1 MCIKRRIPLQLCVL
15 IPTLLLFIS
24 FFQGCV
30 TTHPTNTPNAIIIT
44 APESPQP
51 INTTPQPKIV
61 STPNNINSI
70 TVTPISQNTNTTH
83 KASSTTIS
91 STQLSTPSTTPLSIH
106 HSSTDTSFD
115 NILTNIISP
124 LHHSL
129 PMPSRIIDTFYY
141 RDVVVHVRVKSVR
154 GEITQRET
162 LYQPEI
168 WFEFETLEYLRG
180 NGNNTI
186 WGLVY
191 IPARVYTESA
201 AREISAQFLQFIDP
215 LHTGEAIVFM
225 NEYSSLLPRTR
236 HPNNY
241 YLGGF
246 DQTPGPHPTE
256 AYSLKG
262 TRAWLPLNSS
272 DGATGGSDQPQFL
285 LKHPEGNYS
294 GYYPEERSGTVG
306 SSDKSAITLSELR
319 HIAQNGPDLIQQ
331 EIQPYVIRITRMA
344 AQNLT
349 AEATKDTIILRWNTD
364 PAADLPPLNT
374 SRTYRVLR
382 QSTTNN
388 NANPFYSYE
397 TNNAGH
403 LQLHSSKTDFVEIAN
418 VDPASTAMT
427 YEDKSNISAG
437 QEYTYLVRTYE
448 SDEGQIDTYVTITAT
463 DGTTATGSILPFYKF
478 PNDTPTIT
486 PTTTPHSQP
495 TATLSPTTTPIPTS
509 TSSPSPTITATPES
523 PPDGGVG
530 GAIDTPTP
538 TPSPTAS
545 ATGTPTPTQTA
556 TPAVTQT
563 PTATQSPIPT
573 ITATPTPE
581 NEPPPGGVSGQADTP
596 TITPTTT
603 PTPTATADP

>member
-1 MCIKRRIPLQLCVL
+1 MTKAILTTTLLALCLALQIGCGSQVQDVPPT
-15 IPTLLLFIS
+15 PTLVAPAPIL
-24 FFQGCV
+24 
-30 TTHPTNTPNAIIIT
+30 AT
-44 APESPQP
+44 AP
-51 INTTPQPKIV
+51 TTTSAAA
-61 STPNNINSI
+61 STPAP
-70 TVTPISQNTNTTH
+70 TPIAPAITLPPQTAAPAPTPTSLPATTLAT
-83 KASSTTIS
+83 KDATEST
-91 STQLSTPSTTPLSIH
+91 
-106 HSSTDTSFD
+106 
-115 NILTNIISP
+115 P

-129 PMPSRIIDTFYY
+129 PMPSRILDTFYY

-154 GEITQRET
+154 GEATQKEPSGY
-162 LYQPEI
+162 YQPEI

-186 WGLVY
+186 WGLVH
-191 IPARVYTESA
+191 IPALAYSEAA
-201 AREISAQFLQFIDP
+201 ARKISARFLQFIDP

-225 NEYSSLLPRTR
+225 HEYSSLLPRTR

-246 DQTPGPHPTE
+246 GQTPGPHPTE
-256 AYSLKG
+256 SYSLKG
-262 TRAWLPLNSS
+262 NRAWLPLNSS

-331 EIQPYVIRITRMA
+331 EIQPYVIRVTRMA

-403 LQLHSSKTDFVEIAN
+403 LQLHSSKTDFVEIASVN
-418 VDPASTAMT
+418 PASITMT

-437 QEYTYLVRTYE
+437 QEYTYIVRTFE
-448 SDEGQIDTYVTITAT
+448 SNEGQIDTYVTITAT
-463 DGTTATGSILPFYKF
+463 NGTTATGTILPFYIF
-478 PNDTPTIT
+478 PTDTPT
-486 PTTTPHSQP
+486 PAL
-495 TATLSPTTTPIPTS
+495 TATPIPT
-509 TSSPSPTITATPES
+509 
-523 PPDGGVG
+523 
-530 GAIDTPTP
+530 
-538 TPSPTAS
+538 
-545 ATGTPTPTQTA
+545 
-556 TPAVTQT
+556 
-563 PTATQSPIPT
+563 
-573 ITATPTPE
+573 
-581 NEPPPGGVSGQADTP
+581 
-596 TITPTTT
+596 
-603 PTPTATADP
+603 ATAGPAPN

>member
-1 MCIKRRIPLQLCVL
+1 MTKAIIAIALLALCLAAQVGCGL
-15 IPTLLLFIS
+15 TGQDVPPTPTLVAPAPIL
-24 FFQGCV
+24 
-30 TTHPTNTPNAIIIT
+30 AT
-44 APESPQP
+44 APTSAAA
-51 INTTPQPKIV
+51 
-61 STPNNINSI
+61 STPAP
-70 TVTPISQNTNTTH
+70 TPVTLATTLPTQ
-83 KASSTTIS
+83 TTAPAP
-91 STQLSTPSTTPLSIH
+91 TATPLP
-106 HSSTDTSFD
+106 TTTLATKDTSVD
-115 NILTNIISP
+115 NILTIANSP

-129 PMPSRIIDTFYY
+129 PMPSRILDTFYY
-141 RDVVVHVRVKSVR
+141 GDVVVHVRVKSVR
-154 GEITQRET
+154 GEATQKEPSGY
-162 LYQPEI
+162 YQPEI

-186 WGLVY
+186 WGLVQ
-191 IPARVYTESA
+191 IPALTSSEAA
-201 AREISAQFLQFIDP
+201 ARKISARFLQFIDP

-225 NEYSSLLPRTR
+225 HEYSSLLPRTR

-246 DQTPGPHPTE
+246 GQTPGPHPTE

-262 TRAWLPLNSS
+262 NRSWLPLNSS

-285 LKHPEGNYS
+285 LKHPEGNFS

-349 AEATKDTIILRWNTD
+349 AEATKDSIILRWNTD

-382 QSTTNN
+382 RSTTNN

-403 LQLHSSKTDFVEIAN
+403 LQLYSSKTDFVEIASVN
-418 VDPASTAMT
+418 PASITMT

-448 SDEGQIDTYVTITAT
+448 SNEGQIDTYVTITAT
-463 DGTTATGSILPFYKF
+463 NGTTATGTILPFYIF
-478 PNDTPTIT
+478 PTDTPT
-486 PTTTPHSQP
+486 PAL
-495 TATLSPTTTPIPTS
+495 TATPIPT
-509 TSSPSPTITATPES
+509 T
-523 PPDGGVG
+523 
-530 GAIDTPTP
+530 
-538 TPSPTAS
+538 
-545 ATGTPTPTQTA
+545 
-556 TPAVTQT
+556 
-563 PTATQSPIPT
+563 
-573 ITATPTPE
+573 TATPTPK
-581 NEPPPGGVSGQADTP
+581 
-596 TITPTTT
+596 
-603 PTPTATADP
+603 